1 MTPLLLIHF
10 PVLRRTRVDGG
21 GTSGINIL
29 DFSLGMMGTN
39 HRYANQVS
47 LDEERAHL
55 QNIRLVSPTMLS
67 SGQKNAVDAQ
77 TRILEGVNV
86 HIPGTSRKLHV
97 KPADSLPTLSTL
109 PTTTSPI
116 FA

>member
-1 MTPLLLIHF
+1 M
-10 PVLRRTRVDGG
+10 DGG

-39 HRYANQVS
+39 HHYANQVS

-67 SGQKNAVDAQ
+67 SGQKNAVDTQ
-77 TRILEGVNV
+77 TRILEGVNI

-97 KPADSLPTLSTL
+97 KAAYSLPTLSTL